1 MKRVVSV
8 LFFIFFS
15 LFHSGAFAQS
25 SMVFFYCTGSA
36 QELQSS
42 VEVRLNGQKV
52 ASLLSGEVCKAS
64 LQTGKN
70 TIECS
75 RIGFGGKRNELYV
88 DNEGAFFFHIQLKNA
103 RWEVMR
109 KQSHEVPKK
118 LVAYAN
124 QCMSKENLN
133 TAQEKVESKLSKAIV
148 SGEIP
153 TDNSKVIV
161 ALQTPDSL
169 EAEAKHLA
177 SIFENTYLKECTLI
191 ERNSLDLILEEQR
204 LSLSAIF
211 EEPSMQL
218 GELISAEFICFI
230 EIIPTSQKSE
240 VLFSARIFNIS
251 TGEISYRYSLMGKT
265 QVILRQM
272 LIGD

>member
-1 MKRVVSV
+1 M
-8 LFFIFFS
+8 
-15 LFHSGAFAQS
+15 A
-25 SMVFFYCTGSA
+25 FFYCTGSA
-36 QELQSS
+36 QGLQSS

-52 ASLLSGEVCKAS
+52 ASLLSGEVCNAP

-70 TIECS
+70 IIECL
-75 RIGFGGKRNELYV
+75 RIGFGATRNELYI

-109 KQSHEVPKK
+109 KQSHEVPRK

-124 QCMSKENLN
+124 QCMNQKNRN
-133 TAQEKVESKLSKAIV
+133 DAQEKVESKLSKAIV

-169 EAEAKHLA
+169 EAEAKHLTTV
-177 SIFENTYLKECTLI
+177 FENSYLEQCTLI

-211 EEPSMQL
+211 EEPSIQL
-218 GELISAEFICFI
+218 GELISAEFICLI
-230 EIIPTSQKSE
+230 EIIPTSKRDE
-240 VLFSARIFNIS
+240 VLFSARIFNMS
-251 TGEISYRYSLMGKT
+251 SGEISYRFSLMGKT
-265 QVILRQM
+265 QFILRQM